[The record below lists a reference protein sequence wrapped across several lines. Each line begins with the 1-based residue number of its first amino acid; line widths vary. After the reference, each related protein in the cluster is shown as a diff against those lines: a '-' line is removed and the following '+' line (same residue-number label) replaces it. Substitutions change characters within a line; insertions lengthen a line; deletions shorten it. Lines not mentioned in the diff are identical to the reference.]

1 MRIHID
7 DNVVY
12 LTVGNTYSLINKRE
26 NKPFATLEILAEDEL
41 RIVFYTIDGKVA
53 HADRPGIGVEEIK
66 EEPHPRVHPEPT
78 IIQYKINDLMKQS
91 RKLTKEGKVAEAVKL
106 FNQAFDMQT
115 KLSRNHLM
123 KIWMPDSEEG
133 EGDTN
138 AT

>member
-53 HADRPGIGVEEIK
+53 HADRPGIGVEENQK
-66 EEPHPRVHPEPT
+66 TKSQVDKV
-78 IIQYKINDLMKQS
+78 IINGEVY
-91 RKLTKEGKVAEAVKL
+91 VKAIPCTTGTSHRSSDGTDIP
-106 FNQAFDMQT
+106 F
-115 KLSRNHLM
+115 
-123 KIWMPDSEEG
+123 
-133 EGDTN
+133 
-138 AT
+138 